1 MIEVTPVKDGVA
13 MLTLDRPDKKNAL
26 SIDLRDR
33 VSDALDQ
40 LAGDEELRCLVIT
53 GRGNVFCAGFD
64 LSEFAVTD
72 DGFQARLWASSD
84 RYHMTVARFAL
95 PTIAAVNGAAIAG

>member
-33 VSDALDQ
+33 VSDALDE
-40 LAGDEELRCLVIT
+40 LAGDEALRCVVVNRVVAAGDVVPAALAVAAEIAEAPREVLV
-53 GRGNVFCAGFD
+53 RLKAKALRRAGIEATTATLD
-64 LSEFAVTD
+64 L
-72 DGFQARLWASSD
+72 
-84 RYHMTVARFAL
+84 
-95 PTIAAVNGAAIAG
+95 